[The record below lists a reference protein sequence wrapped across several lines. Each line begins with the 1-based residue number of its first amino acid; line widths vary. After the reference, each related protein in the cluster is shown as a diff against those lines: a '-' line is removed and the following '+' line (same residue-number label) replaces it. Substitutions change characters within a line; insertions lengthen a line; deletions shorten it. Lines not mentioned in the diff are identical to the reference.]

1 MFGRRKRK
9 DAPDQRAKAPLSEP
23 IVTAATEPVLP
34 TPVPPLV
41 APRSKLSVETPA
53 PEPKVETPA
62 PPVVAPEPAP
72 KVEAPARAAPVEP
85 PAPAPSPEAESES
98 LSQADI
104 RARTLLADSIA
115 RMESR
120 LSQPETTPAPVPAP
134 LVLPASGGGAVEALA
149 ESVARTA
156 SEVAR
161 ALEQMSSMCAML
173 AERLDADREER
184 RVLTEAIAR
193 LGVTPAPL
201 ASDAPSSILG
211 GTVFTSAPVARDDE
225 ISIVDVPAEIAPDP
239 SPAVSMFASPPVAR
253 EREALDADDDKD
265 DDATAAPSTSF
276 FAEPPPA
283 RDREISIVEEEEIS
297 IVEDDEP
304 ATPPTTEPVGA
315 GMWCRD
321 DDQWIGGVEIADFVS
336 DNGTIRYW
344 LRRTSDG
351 RMLPRPFDAT
361 DLRFVRETSPAD
373 G

>member
-1 MFGRRKRK
+1 MFGRNKRK
-9 DAPDQRAKAPLSEP
+9 DAPDQTGPARAPGP

-34 TPVPPLV
+34 PPPPL
-41 APRSKLSVETPA
+41 PA
-53 PEPKVETPA
+53 PAPPA
-62 PPVVAPEPAP
+62 PPVAENEPPSAPT
-72 KVEAPARAAPVEP
+72 
-85 PAPAPSPEAESES
+85 PAPAPAPEAASDP

-120 LSQPETTPAPVPAP
+120 LSQPEPPPAPMATPEALLVPAAGTG
-134 LVLPASGGGAVEALA
+134 VVEALA
-149 ESVARTA
+149 QSVAQTA

-193 LGVTPAPL
+193 LGVTPPVAL
-201 ASDAPSSILG
+201 DAPSNVLG
-211 GTVFTSAPVARDDE
+211 GTVFPAPPVAGDDDE
-225 ISIVDVPAEIAPDP
+225 ISIIEDP
-239 SPAVSMFASPPVAR
+239 LVITPPIVSDSSPSVSMFASPPVAR
-253 EREALDADDDKD
+253 EPEVLSVDEANDTNGAAD
-265 DDATAAPSTSF
+265 TAPSTSY
-276 FAEPPPA
+276 FASPPVA
-283 RDREISIVEEEEIS
+283 REEISIVEEDEIS
-297 IVEDDEP
+297 IVDDDDTVTP
-304 ATPPTTEPVGA
+304 AAAEPVGA